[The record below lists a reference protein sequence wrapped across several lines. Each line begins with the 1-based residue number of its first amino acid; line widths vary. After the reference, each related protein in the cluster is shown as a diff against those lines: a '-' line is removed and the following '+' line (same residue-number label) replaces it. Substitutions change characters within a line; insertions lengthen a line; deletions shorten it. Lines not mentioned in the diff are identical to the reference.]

1 MLFRLNRTKKLK
13 KGPVLSVPSLACIAS
28 VSSRSR
34 GSSRKLGQEQKKK
47 WMTGEGAKP
56 FFCFRSNFRAI
67 NRLETLATQAMP
79 SQPASASVFNRVIA
93 QKLEREHFIPLFC
106 TCPDFLDELARKSLL
121 HRPVTSRKLQSRT
134 VVALFPF
141 SPLQY
146 TSLPVTSK
154 TWPPWR
160 LCGPHIQWPPHTVLI
175 FAAI

>member
-1 MLFRLNRTKKLK
+1 MKQNCASLMLFRLNRTKKLK
-13 KGPVLSVPSLACIAS
+13 KGPLLSVPSLACVAS

-93 QKLEREHFIPLFC
+93 QKLEREHFIPLFLHLPRLSRR
-106 TCPDFLDELARKSLL
+106 TCAEKLASQATDVPEIAVTNSSCAISFFPIAI
-121 HRPVTSRKLQSRT
+121 HVTSG
-134 VVALFPF
+134 
-141 SPLQY
+141 Y
-146 TSLPVTSK
+146 
-154 TWPPWR
+154 
-160 LCGPHIQWPPHTVLI
+160 
-175 FAAI
+175 